1 MGGRMEAG
9 KRQGQPRR
17 LTDSFIIVS
26 GSLGEDCLVGRSW
39 WGGGK
44 WSMRGALPSISSED
58 GFKRVGAPI
67 FIENLLCARHRADVL
82 HLTFPREPQPV
93 HQGGIRDHPVNP
105 PI

>member
-39 WGGGK
+39 WGGGQVEYEG
-44 WSMRGALPSISSED
+44 SPA
-58 GFKRVGAPI
+58 F
-67 FIENLLCARHRADVL
+67 NLLRGRLQTCWS
-82 HLTFPREPQPV
+82 PN
-93 HQGGIRDHPVNP
+93 IY
-105 PI
+105 